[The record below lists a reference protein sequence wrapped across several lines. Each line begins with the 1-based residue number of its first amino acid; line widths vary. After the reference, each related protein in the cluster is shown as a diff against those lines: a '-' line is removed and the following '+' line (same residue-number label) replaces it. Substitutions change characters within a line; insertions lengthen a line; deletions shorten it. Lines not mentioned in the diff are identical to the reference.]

1 MKRMILSLAAVA
13 ALALP
18 VVASAT
24 EEVTV
29 ATGSTFI
36 DKIFNPVKPQLAAVG
51 LSVKIVFSDPAEA
64 VNKLEVGTA
73 EVAGASMTA
82 DEWMKTAEAKG
93 SAVKDKASL
102 VPHVVIEEE
111 TAVVVNAANSI
122 TSLSQEQLQGI
133 FSGRIQNWKEVGGT
147 DVPILIVWPR
157 VASGATTTFSKQIM
171 VGSAI
176 RKEILDVAS
185 INDTVDAVASNPEA
199 ISIANAEKIKTGAKK
214 VAAPALKR
222 PLTLLTK
229 GKPTP
234 KVQKLLDFLQTAE
247 ARRAFR

>member
-1 MKRMILSLAAVA
+1 MKRMILSLAALA

-18 VVASAT
+18 VVASAA

-36 DKIFNPVKPQLAAVG
+36 DKIFNPVKPQLTAVG
-51 LSVKIVFSDPAEA
+51 LSVKVVFSDPTEA
-64 VNKLEVGTA
+64 VKNLEAGTA

-82 DEWMKTAEAKG
+82 DEWIKAAEAKG
-93 SAVKDKASL
+93 YAVKDKASL

-133 FSGRIQNWKEVGGT
+133 FSGKIQNWKEVGGT

-157 VASGATTTFSKQIM
+157 VASGATATFSKQIM
-171 VGSAI
+171 AGSAI
-176 RKEILDVAS
+176 SKEILDVAS

-199 ISIANAEKIKTGAKK
+199 ISIANAEKVKTGAKK

-229 GKPTP
+229 GAPTP
-234 KVQKLLDFLQTAE
+234 KVKKLLDFLQTAD
-247 ARRAFR
+247 AKKAFK